1 MVDLPSVPN
10 VVPEVRAPESRI
22 SPGQI
27 AQPYQELAA
36 NLDKGAGVLNDAAVA
51 IAKNAGLKAV
61 TRDADGNVQVEH
73 PPLIGDAAIAFH
85 QAVKVA
91 AVADGEGDAKRRDI
105 AMREQFRDD
114 PDGYAKASEAYK
126 NQIVQTYTDKAGP
139 DVGIAMG
146 KIVDGQST
154 LTYRGLLNEHEKLTL
169 QRADASITTGI
180 ASATDDLT
188 AMARG
193 GVTSGPAWEAASSKV
208 AALTQQKVNNPR
220 LAYPPEQAAF
230 DTEQLTSNLK
240 AQGFLYHIDQV
251 YKDPEQGAKGALEQA
266 KGILTDT
273 SLKLSEP
280 QREQFYHKAV
290 GEIRANEA
298 IRKQDLG
305 DARASFNELSLA
317 SAAGA
322 RITPDAVENVASG
335 FRAAGDPGG
344 AARVYASFL
353 RKPLNDD
360 FGRQPLADQTKQL
373 TALQGAEAAKSAH
386 AFFTSRGYTP
396 EQSAGIVGNLV
407 HESGMQPGAVGDSGT
422 SGGLAQF
429 HDERLTALKSYAASQ
444 GKPATDF
451 KTQLEFI
458 DKELNSTEAPTRAKL
473 MAART
478 PEDAAK
484 AFIDYERP
492 QGWTPQNPAGGL
504 GYQSRVNFARQVFN
518 GQPGDTSMG
527 PAGTAWLAA
536 NRKSAVDDAAT
547 AQWKTVMTDYTKDGT
562 RPSQKAVNDIVVAAR
577 ATGNTALLDTI
588 GADAD
593 RMDLSGQFSKSSLP
607 DQHAALTQMEAAGQ
621 AGQLSPG
628 SAQTMKD
635 LERRNQVITK
645 GLDDNP
651 IATAVTNFPDKLKPP
666 APLDFSSDQALAAGL
681 KTRGQIAAF
690 ASQNWQVPPVAA
702 LDAADVQQMQAQLG
716 SPDPAVKG
724 KIFNALS
731 QLPEETRNA
740 TLAKIGA
747 GKPELMVS
755 VAAGSMMH
763 TAPDVASSII
773 QGQAAI
779 AMDKG
784 YLPTKGSEAAAFDT
798 EFDKHIPAS
807 TFSLAARTDASGP
820 YAVAQGMVKA
830 RYAFLSAQSN
840 GDTSGKFN
848 ADRLA
853 QSVNDVTGGVLDHN
867 GGKLIAPVR
876 GMPQG
881 VFDKTMAGITDAD
894 LGHITQP
901 AGNLAAADAA
911 MNLTPQERDLY
922 QRHLSNLYG
931 TGGVTHEDGS
941 RSTLFQTTVEHAGK
955 FYTIPTVFDG
965 KVLWDK
971 GAADPAGAAVEKVK
985 QIGWDKFPSYGSEAE
1000 AESRY
1005 QKMHDFIA
1013 KDTAE
1018 YNKGNPQAVTTLG
1031 GEKVDANYLRNNA
1044 TLESVGDGRYYVK
1057 LGKDQ
1062 MKPVYAYQGANTET
1076 PQKFMLDLRNRPL
1089 GVVAPSAP
1097 LVQP

>member
-1 MVDLPSVPN
+1 
-10 VVPEVRAPESRI
+10 
-22 SPGQI
+22 
-27 AQPYQELAA
+27 
-36 NLDKGAGVLNDAAVA
+36 
-51 IAKNAGLKAV
+51 
-61 TRDADGNVQVEH
+61 
-73 PPLIGDAAIAFH
+73 
-85 QAVKVA
+85 
-91 AVADGEGDAKRRDI
+91 
-105 AMREQFRDD
+105 
-114 PDGYAKASEAYK
+114 
-126 NQIVQTYTDKAGP
+126 
-139 DVGIAMG
+139 
-146 KIVDGQST
+146 
-154 LTYRGLLNEHEKLTL
+154 
-169 QRADASITTGI
+169 
-180 ASATDDLT
+180 
-188 AMARG
+188 
-193 GVTSGPAWEAASSKV
+193 
-208 AALTQQKVNNPR
+208 
-220 LAYPPEQAAF
+220 
-230 DTEQLTSNLK
+230 
-240 AQGFLYHIDQV
+240 
-251 YKDPEQGAKGALEQA
+251 
-266 KGILTDT
+266 
-273 SLKLSEP
+273 
-280 QREQFYHKAV
+280 
-290 GEIRANEA
+290 
-298 IRKQDLG
+298 
-305 DARASFNELSLA
+305 
-317 SAAGA
+317 
-322 RITPDAVENVASG
+322 VASG

-386 AFFTSRGYTP
+386 AFFTSRGYSP

-429 HDERLTALKSYAASQ
+429 HNERLTALKAYAASQ

-451 KTQLEFI
+451 QTQLEFI
-458 DKELNSTEAPTRAKL
+458 DKELKTSEAPTRAKL

-492 QGWTPQNPAGGL
+492 KGWTPENPAGGM
-504 GYQSRVNFARQVFN
+504 GYQSRVSLARQVFN

-527 PAGTAWLAA
+527 PAGTAWLTA
-536 NRKSAVDDAAT
+536 NRRSAVDDAAT

-562 RPSQKAVNDIVVAAR
+562 RPSMKAVNDIVVAAR
-577 ATGNTALLDTI
+577 ATGNAALLDTI

-607 DQHAALTQMEAAGQ
+607 EQHAELTGMQTAAAG
-621 AGQLSPG
+621 GQLSPG

-635 LERRNQVITK
+635 LERRNQVITS
-645 GLDDNP
+645 GLADNP

-666 APLDFSSDQALAAGL
+666 APLDFSNDQALAAGL

-702 LDAADVQQMQAQLG
+702 LDAADVQQVQAQLA

-724 KIFNALS
+724 KIFNAIS

-763 TAPDVASSII
+763 TAPDVAGSII
-773 QGQAAI
+773 RGQAAI
-779 AMDKG
+779 TMDKG
-784 YLPTKGSEAAAFDT
+784 YTPSKGSEATAFDQG
-798 EFDKHIPAS
+798 FDKAVPAS
-807 TFSLAARTDASGP
+807 TFGLAARTDASGP

-830 RYAFLSAQSN
+830 RYADLSAQSA
-840 GDTSGKFN
+840 DTTGKFN
-848 ADRLA
+848 SDRMTQA
-853 QSVNDVTGGVLDHN
+853 VNDVTGGVLDHN

-881 VFDKTMAGITDAD
+881 VFDKTMAGVTDAD

-901 AGNLAAADAA
+901 PGNLAAADAA

-922 QRHLSNLYG
+922 QRHLTNLYG
-931 TGGVTHEDGS
+931 TGGVTNANGS
-941 RSTLFQTTVEHAGK
+941 RSTLFQTSFEQDGK
-955 FYTIPTVFDG
+955 TYNVPTVYDG
-965 KVLWDK
+965 KIL
-971 GAADPAGAAVEKVK
+971 PPREAVDRAMKE
-985 QIGWDKFPSYGSEAE
+985 GLDKFPSYGSEAE
-1000 AESRY
+1000 AEARY
-1005 QKMHDFIA
+1005 QKMHDFME
-1013 KDTAE
+1013 KDTTQ
-1018 YNKGNPQAVTTLG
+1018 YNKGNPQAVTTLN

-1062 MKPVYAYQGANTET
+1062 MKPVYAYQGANTEN

-1089 GVVAPSAP
+1089 GVAPPATP
-1097 LVQP
+1097 IAQP

>member
-1 MVDLPSVPN
+1 MVDVPSIAN
-10 VVPEVRAPESRI
+10 VVPMVRAPQSRV
-22 SPGQI
+22 SPAEI

-51 IAKNAGLKAV
+51 IARNAGLKAV

-91 AVADGEGDAKRRDI
+91 AVADGEGEAKRGDI
-105 AMREQFRDD
+105 ALRQQYRDD
-114 PDGYAKASEAYK
+114 PDGYLKAADAYK
-126 NQIVQTYTDKAGP
+126 QKQVDQYSQAGGP
-139 DVGIAMG
+139 DVGMAIG
-146 KIVDGQST
+146 KLIDGQTT

-180 ASATDDLT
+180 SSATNDLT

-193 GVTSGPAWEAASSKV
+193 GITSGPAWEAASAKV

-230 DTEQLTSNLK
+230 DMQQLDGNLK
-240 AQGFLYHIDQV
+240 ANGFLYHIDQV
-251 YKDPEQGAKGALEQA
+251 YKSQDPETGGAKGALEQA
-266 KGILTDT
+266 KSILTDP
-273 SLKLSEP
+273 SIKLSEA

-305 DARASFNELSLA
+305 EARASFNEISLI
-317 SAAGA
+317 SAAGGKV
-322 RITPDAVENVASG
+322 TPDMVENVASG

-344 AARVYASFL
+344 AARVYSSFL

-373 TALQGAEAAKSAH
+373 TALQGANAAASAH
-386 AFFTSRGYTP
+386 AFFTNRGYTP
-396 EQSAGIVGNLV
+396 EQAAGIVGNLV

-429 HDERLTALKSYAASQ
+429 HNERLTALKQFAADK

-451 KTQLEFI
+451 QTQLEFI

-473 MAART
+473 LAAKT
-478 PEDAAK
+478 PEQAAA

-504 GYQSRVNFARQVFN
+504 GYQSRIGLARQVFD
-518 GQPGDTSMG
+518 GKPTDASMG

-547 AQWKTVMTDYTKDGT
+547 AQWKTVMTDYAKDGT
-562 RPSQKAVNDIVVAAR
+562 RPSLKAVNDIVVAAR
-577 ATGNTALLDTI
+577 ATGNAALLDTI

-593 RMDLSGQFSKSSLP
+593 RMDLSGQFSRTSLP
-607 DQHAALTQMEAAGQ
+607 EQHATLTSMETAAAG
-621 AGQLSPG
+621 GQLSPG
-628 SAQTMKD
+628 SASVLKD
-635 LERRNQVITK
+635 LQKRNQVITK

-651 IATAVTNFPDKLKPP
+651 IATTVTNFPDKLKPP

-702 LDAADVQQMQAQLG
+702 LDAADVQQMQAQLAN
-716 SPDPAVKG
+716 PDPAVKG

-731 QLPEETRNA
+731 QLPEDTRNA
-740 TLAKIGA
+740 TLAKIGS
-747 GKPELMVS
+747 GRPDLMVG

-763 TAPDVASSII
+763 AAPDVASSII
-773 QGQAAI
+773 RGQAAI

-784 YLPTKGSEAAAFDT
+784 YLPAKGAEAAAALDT
-798 EFDKHIPAS
+798 EFDKHVPAS

-830 RYAFLSAQSN
+830 RYADLSAQSA
-840 GDTSGKFN
+840 DTSGKLN
-848 ADRLA
+848 SDRLA
-853 QSVNDVTGGVLDHN
+853 QAVNDVTGGILDHN

-876 GMPQG
+876 GMPQAI
-881 VFDKTMAGITDAD
+881 FDRTMNGITDNDLAD
-894 LGHITQP
+894 V
-901 AGNLAAADAA
+901 
-911 MNLTPQERDLY
+911 
-922 QRHLSNLYG
+922 S
-931 TGGVTHEDGS
+931 
-941 RSTLFQTTVEHAGK
+941 
-955 FYTIPTVFDG
+955 
-965 KVLWDK
+965 
-971 GAADPAGAAVEKVK
+971 
-985 QIGWDKFPSYGSEAE
+985 
-1000 AESRY
+1000 
-1005 QKMHDFIA
+1005 
-1013 KDTAE
+1013 
-1018 YNKGNPQAVTTLG
+1018 TLG
-1031 GEKVDANYLRNNA
+1031 GEKIDANYLRNNA
-1044 TLESVGDGRYYVK
+1044 TLESVGDGRYFIK
-1057 LGKDQ
+1057 LGKDPLR
-1062 MKPVYAYQGANTET
+1062 PVYAYQGANSEA

-1089 GVVAPSAP
+1089 GAPVVPVMT
-1097 LVQP
+1097 VQP